1 MAPVRFLEMGRV
13 GKAHGIKGEV
23 DLIWHG
29 ENPPGKGATLYL
41 LEDSESEVTP
51 RVLQSL
57 RKHNGEYLA
66 TFESV
71 KDRTDAERLRGA
83 KVFID
88 RATLPPLKDGEAYVA
103 DLPGWSA
110 YLENGERVGEIK
122 RVEYPAGREIWVI
135 VDDDGKEILFPA
147 EPDFIV
153 SFDHDSREARL
164 SPPPG
169 LLEIYRA

>member
-1 MAPVRFLEMGRV
+1 MDPARFLEMGRV
-13 GKAHGIKGEV
+13 GRAHGVKGEAE
-23 DLIWHG
+23 LFWHG
-29 ENPPGKGATLYL
+29 ETPPAKGATLYL
-41 LEDSESEVTP
+41 KDDSESTATP

-66 TFESV
+66 TFDRV
-71 KDRTDAERLRGA
+71 GDRTEAERLRGF

-88 RATLPPLKDGEAYVA
+88 RSTLPPLEDGEAYVA
-103 DLPGWSA
+103 DLPGWNA

-135 VDDDGKEILFPA
+135 IDDDGKEILFPA

-153 SFDHDSREARL
+153 SLDQARREARL